1 MKSGQPPASPPGP
14 LYLGVK
20 GSVMA
25 LDAATRTQLWVTHLK
40 SSGFVHIVLEGDN
53 LYAATYGEVFCL
65 DPQTGAKRWHNP
77 LKGYGL
83 GLVSIATE
91 NTPISALLN
100 LAAERQRQD
109 AESSAAM
116 ASFTAA
122 AAS

>member
-1 MKSGQPPASPPGP
+1 MKAGQPPALPPRL

-25 LDAATRTQLWVTHLK
+25 LDATTGTQLWVTHLK
-40 SSGFVHIVLEGDN
+40 SSGFVHIVLERDN

-65 DPQTGAKRWHNP
+65 DPKTGAERWHNP

-116 ASFTAA
+116 ASSTAA